1 MFKNRM
7 LNISMII
14 IVSIIV
20 LAIIFFF
27 LYQIVFPSALT
38 TDKNSAIEKK
48 PIDKIL
54 PLVVDIPKINTK
66 LGDATIVSVELIL
79 QASNSKKKEEIEKR
93 MYQIKDR
100 INLLLK
106 NLTIDS
112 INTEEKLLQFKSELK
127 NRLNTILQEGTIEE
141 IEITQ
146 LIYQ

>member
-14 IVSIIV
+14 IVSMIV

-27 LYQIVFPSALT
+27 LYQVTFPSALT
-38 TDKNSAIEKK
+38 KDKNNAIEKK
-48 PIDKIL
+48 SIDKIL
-54 PLVVDIPKINTK
+54 PLVVDIPKINTN
-66 LGDATIVSVELIL
+66 LGDATIVSVELSL
-79 QASNSKKKEEIEKR
+79 QASNSKTKEEIEKR
-93 MYQIKDR
+93 MFQVKDR

-112 INTEEKLLQFKSELK
+112 INTEEKLVQFKSELK